1 MQESQIDP
9 IYTILYVGSHIP
21 PLLPFHL
28 KTASLTV
35 RWVTTTQIKTQG
47 HLLYTYAMVNCDS
60 HQRLPRGCHG
70 CGKLLVTSALCGYKW
85 HRRTCWGQCL
95 CGTCCWAHS
104 LPRPHCQSEDN
115 PWAKLNRGPGLFLS
129 LLHKYCAIYLAVF
142 PNTLSQLTSHSPHS
156 FPLLAYGMEWII
168 HFIMKAWI
176 LKSCLKEEDYSH
188 HWDNS
193 STVDSQ
199 NKAVGREKKPN
210 I

>member
-85 HRRTCWGQCL
+85 HRRTCWGQWHVL
-95 CGTCCWAHS
+95 LGTFS
-104 LPRPHCQSEDN
+104 SQTPLSIRRQPMGQTQ
-115 PWAKLNRGPGLFLS
+115 PWTR
-129 LLHKYCAIYLAVF
+129 
-142 PNTLSQLTSHSPHS
+142 T
-156 FPLLAYGMEWII
+156 FPLPPA
-168 HFIMKAWI
+168 
-176 LKSCLKEEDYSH
+176 
-188 HWDNS
+188 
-193 STVDSQ
+193 
-199 NKAVGREKKPN
+199 
-210 I
+210 